1 MEGNYKQTAEIKKK
15 KKKTNRKEKIHLS
28 VGSWKIIAKSINHY
42 QT

>member
-1 MEGNYKQTAEIKKK
+1 MEGNYKQTAEIKK

-28 VGSWKIIAKSINHY
+28 VGSWKIIAKLINHY